1 MKWFLMF
8 CLLLCA
14 PSSEATPPWHE
25 GVSEEDKEAARRALA
40 EGNEWLRQGLVG
52 PALNR
57 YEAALGRWD
66 HPQLHLMRGRALFM
80 LSRPVEALGALWEA
94 RRHGGGG
101 LDKVSADLGASFEHA
116 IVANAVAFL
125 VVDHDGAGAVNLNGQ
140 SLVYGAGHWSGF
152 VEQGRVRLD
161 VAGRGPVWL
170 DPRPGRRVHVVIPN
184 VGEPVVN
191 ERELTNDDVDGY
203 TRTLPR
209 PPLPV
214 DLNRLPEPPLAVSSL
229 ARIETLVVP
238 MARDE
243 AIAETCR
250 RAGGRMRDLCER
262 HERGVAELER
272 RLAIAVQTLSEAA
285 RKYAAVTRGGMV
297 ETLE

>member
-1 MKWFLMF
+1 MV

-14 PSSEATPPWHE
+14 PSSGATSPWHE

-66 HPQLHLMRGRALFM
+66 HPQLHLMRGRALFI

-94 RRHGGGG
+94 RRHGGDG
-101 LDKVSADLGASFEHA
+101 LDKVSADLGARFERA

-125 VVDHDGAGAVNLNGQ
+125 EVDHDGAGAVNLNGR
-140 SLVYGAGHWSGF
+140 SLVYGVGRWSGF
-152 VEQGRVRLD
+152 VEQGRLMLE

-170 DPRPGRRVHVVIPN
+170 DPKAGRRVHVVIPK
-184 VGEPVVN
+184 VGEAVVS
-191 ERELTNDDVDGY
+191 ERELTNNDVEGY
-203 TRTLPR
+203 TKTLPR

-214 DLNRLPEPPLAVSSL
+214 DLDRLPEPPLAGGSL
-229 ARIETLVVP
+229 GRIETLVMP
-238 MARDE
+238 LARDE
-243 AIAETCR
+243 AIAEACR
-250 RAGGRMRDLCER
+250 RARGRMRDVCER
-262 HERGVAELER
+262 HEREVAELDER
-272 RLAIAVQTLSEAA
+272 IAISVKTLSEAA
-285 RKYAAVTRGGMV
+285 RRYAALTRGGVV

>member
-1 MKWFLMF
+1 MF

-14 PSSEATPPWHE
+14 PSSGATPPWHE

-80 LSRPVEALGALWEA
+80 LGRPVEALGALWEA
-94 RRHGGGG
+94 RRHGGAG
-101 LDKVSADLGASFEHA
+101 LDKVSADLGTSFERA
-116 IVANAVAFL
+116 IVANTVAFL
-125 VVDHDGAGAVNLNGQ
+125 VVDHEGSGAVNLNGQ
-140 SLVYGAGHWSGF
+140 SLVYGVGRWSGF
-152 VEQGRVRLD
+152 IDKGRLMLE
-161 VAGRGPVWL
+161 VAGRGPLWL
-170 DPRPGRRVHVVIPN
+170 DPHPGRRVHVVIPK
-184 VGEPVVN
+184 VGEPVVS
-191 ERELTNDDVDGY
+191 EHELTNNDLESY
-203 TRTLPR
+203 TQTLPR

-214 DLNRLPEPPLAVSSL
+214 DLDRLPEPPLAVSSL
-229 ARIETLVVP
+229 ARIETLAVP
-238 MARDE
+238 MARDA

-250 RAGGRMRDLCER
+250 RAQGRTRDLCLR

-272 RLAIAVQTLSEAA
+272 RLAIAVRTLSEAA
-285 RKYAAVTRGGMV
+285 RKYVAVTRGGMV